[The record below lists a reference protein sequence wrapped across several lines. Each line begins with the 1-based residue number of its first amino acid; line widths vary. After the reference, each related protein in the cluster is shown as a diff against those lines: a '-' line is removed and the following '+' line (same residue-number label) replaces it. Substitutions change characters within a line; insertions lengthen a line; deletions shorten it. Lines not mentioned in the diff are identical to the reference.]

1 MKDLSQE
8 YRYFQIAWM
17 EGWAEVTISNPPV
30 NVLRRD
36 LLDEMKLLF
45 VSLGKRDDIHVIIL
59 TGSGGKAFVAG
70 ADISDFPYLDPKKGR
85 ESVAHLQDVFA
96 HVAGVPQIL
105 IAAVNG
111 LALGGGTELALLCDL
126 RLASEQ
132 AIFGLPEV
140 KLGILP
146 GTGGTQ
152 RLPRLIGRGQASLML
167 YTGRTI
173 NAQKAFEIGL
183 VEMVVPQKELLP
195 TGRSLAQEM
204 LQNAP
209 LSLRK
214 IKQAIQRGMEMPLSQ
229 GLTLEVDAIEFLCGT
244 QDQKEGASAFLEKRR
259 PVYKGA

>member
-1 MKDLSQE
+1 MSQE

>member
-1 MKDLSQE
+1 LSQE